1 MSKQENP
8 EFILYRRVSTK
19 SQGTS
24 GLGLDAQME
33 SIQSFLGR
41 FDQARTVAEF
51 IEVESGKEDSNRPEL
66 QIALDCARKTG
77 ATIVV
82 SKLCR
87 LSRDLEFIAK
97 LMKDRSIRF
106 RVASMPDA
114 DEFSLSIW
122 ACMVMNERRLISERT
137 KDAIA
142 AARKR
147 GVVWGIAGKQNLK
160 CCNEKRI
167 QNANEYAEKLKPVVK
182 PLRESG
188 QTLQQIASAL
198 NQMQIKTPR
207 GKIFTPASVSRVLER
222 I

>member
-1 MSKQENP
+1 
-8 EFILYRRVSTK
+8 
-19 SQGTS
+19 
-24 GLGLDAQME
+24 
-33 SIQSFLGR
+33 
-41 FDQARTVAEF
+41 
-51 IEVESGKEDSNRPEL
+51 
-66 QIALDCARKTG
+66 
-77 ATIVV
+77 
-82 SKLCR
+82 
-87 LSRDLEFIAK
+87 
-97 LMKDRSIRF
+97 
-106 RVASMPDA
+106 MPDA

-147 GVVWGIAGKQNLK
+147 GVIWGVAGKQNLK

-167 QNANEYAEKLKPVVK
+167 QNANEFAERLKPVVK